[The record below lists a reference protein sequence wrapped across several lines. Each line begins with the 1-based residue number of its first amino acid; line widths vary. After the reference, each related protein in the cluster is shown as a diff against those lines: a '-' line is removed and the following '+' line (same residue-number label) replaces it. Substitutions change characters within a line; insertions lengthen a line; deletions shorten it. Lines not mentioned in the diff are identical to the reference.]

1 MCSTGNQNYRVPR
14 ILVAED
20 DPLAM
25 DLLRITLE
33 LHSFDVD
40 TAQTGRIALQ
50 RWEDNPYDLILMDI
64 QMPQMDGITAT
75 REIRR
80 RERER
85 GGHTPI
91 VAVTAHSISEDE
103 QKCRAAGM
111 DAYMMKP
118 LDLAKGLEVIRSLIG
133 NR

>member
-1 MCSTGNQNYRVPR
+1 MCSTVNHTDHVPR

-20 DPLAM
+20 DPLAR

-33 LHSFDVD
+33 LHSFHVD
-40 TAQTGRIALQ
+40 TVPTGRIALQ
-50 RWEDNPYDLILMDI
+50 RWEEGTYDLILMDI

-80 RERER
+80 KERER

-103 QKCRAAGM
+103 QKCLAAGM
-111 DAYMMKP
+111 DGYMMKP
-118 LDLAKGLEVIRSLIG
+118 LDLEKGLEMIRGLI
-133 NR
+133 RR